1 MTVELKS
8 TFIPKDLHRWL
19 KQLSLDNDT
28 TVQAEVERAL
38 REAQAMREQGTTPG
52 GAGQRQTVTA
62 AVAQ

>member
-38 REAQAMREQGTTPG
+38 REAQAMREQGATPS
-52 GAGQRQTVTA
+52 GAGQQQTTTA

>member
-38 REAQAMREQGTTPG
+38 REAQAMREQGATPG
-52 GAGQRQTVTA
+52 GAGQRQTATA